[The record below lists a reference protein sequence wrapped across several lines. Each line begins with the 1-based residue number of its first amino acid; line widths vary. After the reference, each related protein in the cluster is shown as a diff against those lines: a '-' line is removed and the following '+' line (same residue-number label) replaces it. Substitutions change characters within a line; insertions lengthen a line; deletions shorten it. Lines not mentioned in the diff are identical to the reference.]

1 MVRAVPHPPT
11 PGMDMCGWLD
21 NRFSEFELGI
31 NSILKTSSGREESP
45 PLISYNHYFG
55 HITSQGRISL
65 ILIAT
70 NNFLL
75 ISAQHFL
82 LTIDQTSKHFCL
94 VVFWENKWTANLT
107 GFLTVHTRFAFL
119 FIFFTCCGFKCWC

>member
-1 MVRAVPHPPT
+1 MVRAVRHTPT
-11 PGMDMCGWLD
+11 PGMDMCGWL
-21 NRFSEFELGI
+21 NNSFLEFELGI

-75 ISAQHFL
+75 ISAQLFL
-82 LTIDQTSKHFCL
+82 LTIDQT
-94 VVFWENKWTANLT
+94 
-107 GFLTVHTRFAFL
+107 
-119 FIFFTCCGFKCWC
+119 